1 MDIQRS
7 ILIVALAAV
16 SYMMVLQWNQD
27 YGQAALPTPNSA
39 TSSTVP
45 GLPETSVVTAGNDDV
60 PTATAVDSEPTVA
73 PSPISDELI
82 RVTTDVFELA
92 IDPRGGDVV
101 QLHLLQYPRRQDRP
115 DVPFQLFDNGSERLY
130 LAQSGLTGASG
141 PDARA
146 SGRPLYSSAQSH
158 YRLGED
164 QDQLVVELRFSE
176 AGVDYLKRFTFER
189 GQYDIDVGY
198 QIDNQ
203 SDKAWSGNLFAQLKR
218 DDSGDPSS
226 STATGTATYLG
237 AALWTP
243 EKPYTKVSMG
253 DMDDQKLRKTVD
265 GGWVAWLQ
273 HYFVT
278 AWIPSK
284 DASNLVQTRKD
295 SQGNYIIGFTGPAL
309 NVPAGDTAHTS
320 ATLYAGPKIQ
330 DNLEALSPG
339 LDLTVD
345 YGFLWFLAKPIF
357 WVLEAIHA
365 ALGNWGWS
373 IVVLT
378 VIIKLAFFPLSAASY
393 KSMAR
398 MRAVAPKL
406 QSLKEQYGDDRQK
419 MSQAMME
426 LYKKEKINPLGG
438 CLPILV
444 QMPVFLAL
452 YWVLLESVEMR
463 QAPWILWITDLSI
476 KDPWFILPLIMGAT
490 MFIQQQLNPTPPDPM
505 QARVLKLMP
514 IIFTFFFLW
523 FPAGLVL
530 YWVVNNVLSIAQQW
544 YINRTIEGAAKAAN
558 V

>member
-1 MDIQRS
+1 MDIQRT
-7 ILIVALAAV
+7 ILIVALAIV

-27 YGQAALPTPNSA
+27 YGQAALPTQTAPA
-39 TSSTVP
+39 SSTVP
-45 GLPETSVVTAGNDDV
+45 GLPETAVAASSDDV
-60 PTATAVDSEPTVA
+60 PTAGTEASEAAVVG
-73 PSPISDELI
+73 SPVSDELI
-82 RVTTDVFELA
+82 RVKTDVLDLS

-130 LAQSGLTGASG
+130 LAQSGLTGANG

-146 SGRPLYSSAQSH
+146 SGRPLYRSERRE
-158 YRLGED
+158 YRLADG
-164 QDQLVVELRFSE
+164 QDQLVVELQFSE
-176 AGVDYLKRFTFER
+176 AGVNYTKRFTFER
-189 GQYDIDVGY
+189 GQYDLNVGY

-203 SDKAWSGNLFAQLKR
+203 SGQAWTGNLFAQLKR
-218 DDSGDPSS
+218 DDSSDPSS

-237 AALWTP
+237 AALWTQ
-243 EKPYTKVSMG
+243 EKPYTKVSTG
-253 DMDDQKLRKTVD
+253 DMDDKNLRETVQ
-265 GGWVAWLQ
+265 GGWIAWLQ

-278 AWIPSK
+278 AWIPAK
-284 DASNLVQTRKD
+284 DSSNLVQTRKD

-309 NVPAGDTAHTS
+309 NIPAGAS
-320 ATLYAGPKIQ
+320 AEASAILYAGPKTQ

-345 YGFLWFLAKPIF
+345 YGILWFLAKPIF
-357 WVLEAIHA
+357 WLLGHIHDL
-365 ALGNWGWS
+365 LGNWGWS
-373 IVVLT
+373 IIVLT
-378 VIIKLAFFPLSAASY
+378 IIIKLAFFPLSAASY

-398 MRAVAPKL
+398 MRAVSPKL
-406 QSLKEQYGDDRQK
+406 QALKEQFGDDRQK

-463 QAPWILWITDLSI
+463 QAPWLLWITDLSI
-476 KDPWFILPLIMGAT
+476 KDPFFILPIIMGAT

-505 QARVLKLMP
+505 QARVMKLMP

-544 YINRTIEGAAKAAN
+544 YITRKIEAASKAAAA
-558 V
+558 